1 MLCTGAQSIQ
11 YFVPTLIGALGWT
24 GYDGQYHT
32 IPLYACAFVC
42 ILVFC
47 FSADRTQK
55 KPLFIMIASGL
66 GMVFFIIV
74 TAVTN
79 HMVQYVFIILAF
91 GMVYALPPL
100 ILTWVPNVISQPA
113 EKRAVAIALV
123 NALGNSASIYGV
135 FLWPSTDAPRY
146 IPGFSATTVFMFLI
160 FSFTPIAYYL
170 FRKHPIEQVDPDVAV
185 RAEISRQ
192 REKGFQV

>member
-1 MLCTGAQSIQ
+1 
-11 YFVPTLIGALGWT
+11 
-24 GYDGQYHT
+24 
-32 IPLYACAFVC
+32 
-42 ILVFC
+42 
-47 FSADRTQK
+47 
-55 KPLFIMIASGL
+55 
-66 GMVFFIIV
+66 
-74 TAVTN
+74 
-79 HMVQYVFIILAF
+79 
-91 GMVYALPPL
+91 MVYALPPL